1 MPWVLLSGGAEQDKF
16 ERVLQ
21 YAYAAG
27 AGGFLAGRTIWL
39 KAVRSHFPNL
49 DAVAAELRNES
60 VRILDR
66 LSGLTK
72 SEANSW
78 AANYPKFDHVKQ
90 EGDFARAY

>member
-1 MPWVLLSGGAEQDKF
+1 MAAIGKTRGLARLADTDGHFRMVALDQRPPMF
-16 ERVLQ
+16 E
-21 YAYAAG
+21 AIAA
-27 AGGFLAGRTIWL
+27 
-39 KAVRSHFPNL
+39 
-49 DAVAAELRNES
+49 AAELRNES

-78 AANYPKFDHVKQ
+78 AASYPKFDHVKQ